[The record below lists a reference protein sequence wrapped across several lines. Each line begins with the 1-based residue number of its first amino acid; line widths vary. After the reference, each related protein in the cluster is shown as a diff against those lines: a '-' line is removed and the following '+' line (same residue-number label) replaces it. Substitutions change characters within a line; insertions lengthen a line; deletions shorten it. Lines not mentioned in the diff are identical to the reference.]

1 MDTDEITE
9 LINKAVKNATDSLRD
24 EFQKANTAM
33 KVEMEALKVEN
44 TELKSRITNM
54 ERAAEK
60 MNSTTEKH
68 LSFLGE
74 VGFLFHQLIGW
85 RLPWR
90 PGLLQR
96 GL

>member
-1 MDTDEITE
+1 MDADEITE

-54 ERAAEK
+54 ERTAEK
-60 MNSTTEKH
+60 KK
-68 LSFLGE
+68 
-74 VGFLFHQLIGW
+74 
-85 RLPWR
+85 
-90 PGLLQR
+90 
-96 GL
+96 